1 MTTAAE
7 LGVASRLTKPTA
19 PKVAVL
25 TYDCRG
31 KITTREFPCAMQAKR
46 WYEAFI
52 DESSCN
58 TDADDYVAYVHTASK
73 AWRYFVTWNSACGWE
88 RI

>member
-1 MTTAAE
+1 MTTATE
-7 LGVASRLTKPTA
+7 LGTVARNSVPTA

-31 KITTREFPCAMQAKR
+31 EIMTREFPCALKAKR

-52 DESSCN
+52 ENSSN
-58 TDADDYVAYVHTASK
+58 TNADGYVAYVRTASK
-73 AWRYFVTWNSACGWE
+73 AWRYFVTWNCACGWE

>member
-1 MTTAAE
+1 MTTATE
-7 LGVASRLTKPTA
+7 LGTVARNSVPTE

-31 KITTREFPCAMQAKR
+31 KIMTREFPCALQAKR
-46 WYEAFI
+46 WYEDFI
-52 DESSCN
+52 ENSSN
-58 TDADDYVAYVHTASK
+58 TNADGYVAYVRTASK
-73 AWRYFVTWNSACGWE
+73 AWRYFVTWNCACGWE